1 MSDAVD
7 NAASGTD
14 DYDGNDTKNTTT
26 ITNMLTTMAKPINYE
41 DDGDNYAKYDAD
53 DCNVWIVP

>member
-14 DYDGNDTKNTTT
+14 DYDGNDKKYDDDRKYVDDNDEA
-26 ITNMLTTMAKPINYE
+26 NCE
-41 DDGDNYAKYDAD
+41 DDVDGSAKYDAD
-53 DCNVWIVP
+53 DCNVRIIN